1 MSEQLA
7 PRPSRPLSKLQDYLV
22 ETKSSIRLLRDV
34 LVEVKELLVVAALIL
49 LFALGVYEAV
59 LRLLI

>member
-7 PRPSRPLSKLQDYLV
+7 HRPSRPLSKLQDYLV
-22 ETKSSIRLLRDV
+22 ETRNSVRLLRDV
-34 LVEVKELLVVAALIL
+34 LVEVKELFVVAALIL

-59 LRLLI
+59 LRLLV